1 MRYNA
6 EHVSEHTRIKFMTD
20 GILLKEIQ
28 QDFLLRPYSII
39 LLDEAHERNVNTDIL
54 IGLLSRIAPLR
65 AQMAREEEN
74 EYNLLSKEEK
84 ATALKLLKPLKL
96 VIMSATLRVEDFTQN
111 TRLFPHPPPVLRV
124 EAHQYPVTIYFN
136 KRAELENYVDEAY
149 KKVVKIHKRLPEG
162 GFLVFLTGQR
172 EILQLCR
179 KLTRVYSVAA
189 VENAAA
195 RKSSPAF
202 IRAQRREPSTVART
216 TDYVLHEH
224 DEVEEEPDLEDIQ
237 VYGHEVDEENA
248 TYELENVSEQGADD
262 EDDMKDDGVV
272 PYLHVLPLYL
282 LLPKEE

>member
-1 MRYNA
+1 
-6 EHVSEHTRIKFMTD
+6 MTD

-54 IGLLSRIAPLR
+54 IGLLSRIAPFR

-74 EYNLLSKEEK
+74 EYEMLSTEEK
-84 ATALKLLKPLKL
+84 ATALKLLNPLKL
-96 VIMSATLRVEDFTQN
+96 FIMSATLRVEDFTQN

-124 EAHQYPVTIYFN
+124 EARQYPVTIYFN
-136 KRAELENYVDEAY
+136 KRTELENYVDEAY

-162 GFLVFLTGQR
+162 GVLVFLTGQR

-179 KLTRVYSVAA
+179 KLTSVYS
-189 VENAAA
+189 
-195 RKSSPAF
+195 
-202 IRAQRREPSTVART
+202 RREQSTVART
-216 TDYVLHEH
+216 TDYSLHEH
-224 DEVEEEPDLEDIQ
+224 DDVEEEADLEDIQ

-262 EDDMKDDGVV
+262 EDDMKEDGVV
-272 PYLHVLPLYL
+272 P
-282 LLPKEE
+282 